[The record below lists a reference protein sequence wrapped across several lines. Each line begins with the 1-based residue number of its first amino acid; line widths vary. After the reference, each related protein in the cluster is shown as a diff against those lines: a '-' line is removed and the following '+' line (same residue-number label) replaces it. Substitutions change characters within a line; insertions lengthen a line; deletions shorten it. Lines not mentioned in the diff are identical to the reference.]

1 MKNFYLFCFGVFM
14 CFILS
19 SCDGSGGG
27 VIGSTLLESGFGGV
41 SPSISPSVYTI
52 QINPSSGTYSVGQ
65 PINFSI
71 TITKDGSNFDY
82 NHNEVIIS
90 TFKDSTIGGFMYG
103 NMNINVGGS
112 FIVRYIPN
120 NNFTIKSGN
129 GTFGFTATYKDIST
143 RAEYTIN

>member
-71 TITKDGSNFDY
+71 TITKDGSNFSYDPSD
-82 NHNEVIIS
+82 VMLSIV
-90 TFKDSTIGGFMYG
+90 KDRTIGVFRYG
-103 NMNINVGGS
+103 NMDINVGGS
-112 FIVRYIPN
+112 FTVEYNPDS
-120 NNFTIKSGN
+120 NFTIESGS
-129 GTFGFTATYKDIST
+129 GTFGFTATYKGVST